1 MHIRDAYISA
11 ISSKAVLIC
20 WTVGLCIVLTGGAR
34 WQKADAVCTVKWPLG
49 TSYATP
55 SSTTYYAFFWDLWIL
70 KLEDGV
76 AYDVPSGHLF
86 RARHSKNIRTTNKIV
101 VG

>member
-1 MHIRDAYISA
+1 MEVHHLPQVQIQIQIQKLSGRWENHMRHHPPH
-11 ISSKAVLIC
+11 LIN
-20 WTVGLCIVLTGGAR
+20 
-34 WQKADAVCTVKWPLG
+34 
-49 TSYATP
+49 
-55 SSTTYYAFFWDLWIL
+55 AFFWDLWIL
-70 KLEDGV
+70 KTPGHEKLEDGA